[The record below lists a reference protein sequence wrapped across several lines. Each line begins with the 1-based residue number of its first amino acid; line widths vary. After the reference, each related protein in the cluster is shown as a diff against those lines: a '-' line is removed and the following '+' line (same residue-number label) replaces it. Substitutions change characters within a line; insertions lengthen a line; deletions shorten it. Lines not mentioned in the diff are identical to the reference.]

1 MDRANNLPKIQDE
14 ERESMFGYVYGVS
27 GPGRFD
33 SIRGIYLE
41 GLFLSRIVSSV
52 LSSS

>member
-27 GPGRFD
+27 GPGNFNYY
-33 SIRGIYLE
+33 SIFYNMLLKPKKYI
-41 GLFLSRIVSSV
+41 
-52 LSSS
+52 

>member
-27 GPGRFD
+27 GPGNFCC
-33 SIRGIYLE
+33 Y
-41 GLFLSRIVSSV
+41 FTQ
-52 LSSS
+52 